1 MDYHEA
7 MQSLQYEES
16 RRELTEAEE
25 YLDKRNEQSAR
36 SLWLRNSQK

>member
-1 MDYHEA
+1 MDYNEA

-25 YLDKRNEQSAR
+25 YLDMEKKYSKELLEKYRDR
-36 SLWLRNSQK
+36 L